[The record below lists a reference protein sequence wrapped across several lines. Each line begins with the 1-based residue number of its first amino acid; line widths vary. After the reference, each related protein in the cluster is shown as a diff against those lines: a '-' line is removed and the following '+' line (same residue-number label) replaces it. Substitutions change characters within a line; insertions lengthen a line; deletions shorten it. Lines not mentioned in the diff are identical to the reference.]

1 MTGPKSSYRHVVV
14 VVLDTA
20 RADVFEPYGARPDSS
35 PSVAQLARRGWAAP
49 YAIAPSSWTL
59 PSHVGMLF
67 GRSHRRLG
75 LSKNR
80 QAEPQAARPILER
93 NADRYLPRVLQRNGF
108 RTVGASTNL
117 WVQEMAGFHTGF
129 DEWHPLWRSR
139 QPGLAGEGFK
149 TTLRWVREGYQ
160 SNHDD
165 GLARVRD
172 IADKWATDAAAN
184 STPSLLFCNL
194 VECHSPYLPPRPYN
208 DLGPVQR
215 VQAGLEA
222 QRHLGMEAV
231 WRANLAGDIP
241 REATLKRMRHLY
253 ARSIRYMDDW
263 LGEFAEKLDA
273 LGILDDTL
281 FVITSDHGENLG
293 EGNRFGHSFSLDDTL
308 VRVPLVVAGSGHPR
322 PDGPFGLTALP
333 RFVVDELGVT
343 DHPYDEPLPTGSE
356 PAVTEVDG
364 VGELD
369 NPKVH
374 EKLAEWGLGDA
385 AAQLMTSNATA
396 ASDGRLKLLR
406 RGDSE
411 VVFDLDK
418 DPFEIASLDPAAL
431 PATDTEALRR
441 LRAAADTAPLPTGQ
455 TALAEAT
462 PAADD
467 LDTDQLAEQMRL
479 LGYL

>member
-1 MTGPKSSYRHVVV
+1 LRSTYRHVVI

-20 RADVFEPYGARPDSS
+20 RADVFEPYGAHPDSS
-35 PSVAQLARRGWAAP
+35 PAVGQLARSGWAAP
-49 YAIAPSSWTL
+49 YAVAPSSWTL

-75 LSKNR
+75 LGKDR
-80 QAEPQAARPILER
+80 QSNPQAARPILDR
-93 NADRYLPRVLQRNGF
+93 NAARYLPRVLQRNGF
-108 RTVGASTNL
+108 HTVGASTNL
-117 WVQEMAGFHTGF
+117 WVQEIAGFHNGF

-160 SNHDD
+160 SHHDD
-165 GLARVRD
+165 GLGRVREV
-172 IADKWATDAAAN
+172 ADRWATDAA
-184 STPSLLFCNL
+184 SSDQPSLLFCNL

-215 VQAGLEA
+215 VRAGLEA

-231 WRANLAGDIP
+231 WRANLAAEVPPASVLD
-241 REATLKRMRHLY
+241 RMRHLY

-263 LGEFAEKLDA
+263 LGGFADKLDA

-308 VRVPLVVAGSGHPR
+308 VRVPLVVTGATHVR
-322 PDGPFGLTALP
+322 PDGPFPLTALP
-333 RFVVDELGVT
+333 RFVVDELGIT
-343 DHPYDEPLPTGSE
+343 DHPYDEDLPTGTD

-369 NPKVH
+369 DPRVV
-374 EKLAEWGLGDA
+374 EKMAEWGLGDA
-385 AAQLMTSNATA
+385 AARLMTSNATA

-411 VVFDLDK
+411 VVFDLAA
-418 DPFEIASLDPAAL
+418 DPFELAPLDPGTL
-431 PATDTEALRR
+431 PAGDHGAVRKLRT
-441 LRAAADTAPLPTGQ
+441 AADGAPLPTGS
-455 TALAEAT
+455 TEPSAPE
-462 PAADD
+462 PAVEEV
-467 LDTDQLAEQMRL
+467 DTDQLAEQMRL

>member
-1 MTGPKSSYRHVVV
+1 MSRSSYRHVVI

-20 RADVFEPYGARPDSS
+20 RADVFEPYGAKPGGS
-35 PSVAQLARRGWAAP
+35 PAVGQIASRGWAAP
-49 YAIAPSSWTL
+49 YAVAPSSWTL

-75 LSKNR
+75 LRKDR
-80 QAEPQAARPILER
+80 QADPRSARPVLER
-93 NADRYLPRVLQRNGF
+93 NVDRYLPRVLQRNGF

-117 WVQEMAGFHTGF
+117 WVQEMAGFHLGF

-139 QPGLAGEGFK
+139 QPGLAGEGVK
-149 TTLRWVREGYQ
+149 TTLRWVREAYR

-165 GLARVRD
+165 GLGRLREV
-172 IADKWATDAAAN
+172 ADRWADAAAA
-184 STPSLLFCNL
+184 SRTPSLLFCNL

-215 VQAGLEA
+215 VRAGLEA
-222 QRHLGMEAV
+222 QEHLGMEAV
-231 WRANLAGDIP
+231 WRANLAGDLP
-241 REATLKRMRHLY
+241 PQSALDRMRHLY

-263 LGEFAEKLDA
+263 LGEFADKLDR

-308 VRVPLVVAGSGHPR
+308 VRVPFVVSGAELSR

-333 RFVVDELGVT
+333 RFVVNELGVT
-343 DHPYDEPLPTGSE
+343 DHPYDEELPTGE
-356 PAVTEVDG
+356 PAITEVDG

-369 NPKVH
+369 DPRVRQKMD
-374 EKLAEWGLGDA
+374 EWGLGDA

-406 RGDSE
+406 RGATE
-411 VVFDLDK
+411 AVFDLHA
-418 DPFEIASLDPAAL
+418 DPFEVSPLDPAAL
-431 PATDTEALRR
+431 PADHHEALRK
-441 LRAAADTAPLPTGQ
+441 LRAAADRAPLPTGSSD
-455 TALAEAT
+455 AEPA
-462 PAADD
+462 PAAQDV
-467 LDTDQLAEQMRL
+467 DTDQLAEQMRL